1 MEFISELATYMLDN
15 KMELLSLT
23 GTHVLMIVY
32 GIGLALL
39 AGIPLGIIAAKFEK
53 IAPIILSLTQILQL
67 IPSLA
72 MLAILMIYL
81 GLGFKTLV
89 IGLFFYSLLPIVRN
103 TYVGIKEVDESVLEA
118 GKGVGMTPFQLLRK
132 VQFPLSIPFIM
143 AGLRVAAVIA
153 VSVATIGP
161 YIGAGGL
168 GKEIISGI
176 SLQSDVK
183 IYAGAVLA
191 TLLAIVADVVLGFLE
206 KKSKSRTTRDTGD
219 GLA

>member
-1 MEFISELATYMLDN
+1 
-15 KMELLSLT
+15 
-23 GTHVLMIVY
+23 
-32 GIGLALL
+32 
-39 AGIPLGIIAAKFEK
+39 
-53 IAPIILSLTQILQL
+53 
-67 IPSLA
+67 

-89 IGLFFYSLLPIVRN
+89 IGLFFYSLLPIVQK

-206 KKSKSRTTRDTGD
+206 KKSKSRTTRDIGD